1 MFLSW
6 NYCVFFLEGELC
18 KASKENYHPVLPGF
32 VTDSDPV
39 STLMWQVTRNQSNYG
54 HVVPK

>member
-6 NYCVFFLEGELC
+6 NYCVFFLEGELF
-18 KASKENYHPVLPGF
+18 KASKENYRPVLPGF

-39 STLMWQVTRNQSNYG
+39 STLM
-54 HVVPK
+54 